1 MPAHGLR
8 SRPGFCT
15 FVGMKEDQ
23 LLNLTELSG
32 KFPELGRNLLCKYAA
47 VFDLLP
53 WHNKPGMKVTRHYYK
68 ESEVRKV
75 LKALEPLRAKE
86 IPLKIC
92 RAELMRL
99 AWYRD
104 LREKD

>member
-1 MPAHGLR
+1 MHAHALEN
-8 SRPGFCT
+8 RPTFCT
-15 FVGMKEDQ
+15 FVGMKEEQ
-23 LLNLTELSG
+23 LLNLTELAG
-32 KFPELGRNLLCKYAA
+32 KFPELGRNLLSKYGA
-47 VFDLLP
+47 VHDLLP
-53 WHNKPGMKVTRHYYK
+53 WHNKPGKKATRHYYK

-75 LKALEPLRAKE
+75 IKALEPLRAKE

-104 LREKD
+104 LREKE